1 MILEYHRTL
10 IRIVTATHQIN
21 GFLKEIE
28 IMATPEEMWQ
38 CQTVNCGYIY
48 NPDKGDKKGKIPK
61 GTKFDDLPDDWKCPI
76 CGATRKCFR
85 PLAGPGSSNDIKCVP
100 LDTNSNK

>member
-1 MILEYHRTL
+1 
-10 IRIVTATHQIN
+10 
-21 GFLKEIE
+21 
-28 IMATPEEMWQ
+28 MATPEEIWQ

-61 GTKFDDLPDDWKCPI
+61 GTKFEDLPEDWKCPI

-85 PLAGPGSSNDIKCVP
+85 PLAGPGSSNEIKCVP
-100 LDTNSNK
+100 LESGIKQIKEPIAKKLKNPLPP

>member
-1 MILEYHRTL
+1 M
-10 IRIVTATHQIN
+10 RIVTGRRQTN
-21 GFLKEIE
+21 DFLKEIE
-28 IMATPEEMWQ
+28 IMTTPEEIWQ

-85 PLAGPGSSNDIKCVP
+85 PLAGSGSSIEM
-100 LDTNSNK
+100 

>member
-1 MILEYHRTL
+1 MKIIAASRQTS
-10 IRIVTATHQIN
+10 

-48 NPDKGDKKGKIPK
+48 NPDKGDKKGQQ
-61 GTKFDDLPDDWKCPI
+61 
-76 CGATRKCFR
+76 
-85 PLAGPGSSNDIKCVP
+85 
-100 LDTNSNK
+100 